1 MFAAAKKKQ
10 CQAPPPRSIPLSFF
24 FRNSMIERRMAEKCL
39 ARRIGAGMASR
50 KTCGA
55 SANDEDD
62 EDDEDAADAAA
73 AEDAADE
80 EELEVNEVMAPIS
93 SPPRMLAAPDAPA

>member
-1 MFAAAKKKQ
+1 
-10 CQAPPPRSIPLSFF
+10 
-24 FRNSMIERRMAEKCL
+24 
-39 ARRIGAGMASR
+39 MASR

-80 EELEVNEVMAPIS
+80 DEFEVNEVMAPIS